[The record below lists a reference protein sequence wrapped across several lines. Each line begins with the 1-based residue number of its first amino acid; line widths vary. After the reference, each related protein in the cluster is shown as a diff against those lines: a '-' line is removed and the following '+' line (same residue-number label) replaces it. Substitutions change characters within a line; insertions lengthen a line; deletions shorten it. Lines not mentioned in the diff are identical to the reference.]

1 MTSAI
6 QHISFDVWNTLIT
19 PSKEY
24 GKHRTTA
31 IARHFSVTEEEAKQA
46 YKQCKKFLDNTAEL
60 VGFGMSVL
68 NNWKLLEKTLGKSG
82 TDLRM
87 IIAEC
92 DDLFEKYQPEFTQE
106 LKEELIKLKERGF
119 TLSIKSNTNFIS
131 GTVLAKVLFNNLKVF
146 NFQHYSDMFEM
157 SKPHYNFYNE
167 TFKEVSSDLLERSI
181 YDYVEVNPET
191 ILHIGDNMI
200 TDGKCSVLNWKF
212 QYVQNPQDLLNK
224 LKNNEIV

>member
-1 MTSAI
+1 MSTAI
-6 QHISFDVWNTLIT
+6 KHISFDVWNTLIT

-24 GKHRTTA
+24 GKHRTKA
-31 IARHFSVTEEEAKQA
+31 IARHFGVTEEEAKQA

-92 DDLFEKYQPEFTQE
+92 DDLFEQYQPEFTQE

-119 TLSIKSNTNFIS
+119 TLSIKSNTNYIS
-131 GTVLAKVLFNNLKVF
+131 GQVLAKVLFNDLKVF
-146 NFQHYSDMFEM
+146 SFQHYSDMCEIA
-157 SKPHYNFYNE
+157 KPHHDFYELTFGELYSNQE
-167 TFKEVSSDLLERSI
+167 TRSI
-181 YDYVEVNPET
+181 QLDE

-200 TDGKCSVLNWKF
+200 TDGKCTVLDWKF
-212 QYVQNPQDLLNK
+212 QYVQSPQDLLVK
-224 LKNNEIV
+224 LKKQEIV